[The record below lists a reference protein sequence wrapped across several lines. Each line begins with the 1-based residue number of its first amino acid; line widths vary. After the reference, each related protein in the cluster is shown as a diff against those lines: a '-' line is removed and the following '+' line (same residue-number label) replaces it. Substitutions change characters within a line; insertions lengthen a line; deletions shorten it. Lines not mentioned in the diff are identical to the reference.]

1 MRSGCCCFF
10 GKKLS
15 TVCRFCP
22 LLSLSYSLLVLLLN
36 FCIFLFTSF
45 ARMFER
51 FECLNADGV
60 REEIETMFKVS
71 SCTSRN
77 RKLKLSLPAVAIFV
91 AVAVAACLAEI
102 KTSSS
107 ELQAASCAWT
117 VAAKFELLSELCFC
131 CFCCVAVARFYI
143 SSTIGTGHA
152 CLFLSVPCRQ
162 VSSLFLVSQC
172 SS

>member
-1 MRSGCCCFF
+1 
-10 GKKLS
+10 
-15 TVCRFCP
+15 
-22 LLSLSYSLLVLLLN
+22 
-36 FCIFLFTSF
+36 
-45 ARMFER
+45 MFER

-77 RKLKLSLPAVAIFV
+77 RKLKLSLPAVAVFV

>member
-1 MRSGCCCFF
+1 MVVVVSLE
-10 GKKLS
+10 KKLS

-77 RKLKLSLPAVAIFV
+77 RKLKLSLPAVAVFV